1 MNTKTYD
8 AFTIQT
14 DSRGVTTVM
23 LDVPSR
29 PLNVLDASV
38 MLELNEIVRDMHNSS
53 STAVVFTSGKESGF
67 LAGADI
73 NAITKIASPTEAAQ
87 LIDGGQHLF
96 DAIDWLPMP
105 TIAVIHGPCLGG
117 GLEWALACDYR
128 IARDNSSTKMGLPE
142 IKLGL
147 IPGWGGTQRL
157 PKLIGIRRAL
167 SMILQGSHLSASEA
181 AEIGLIDRAIEPDFW
196 ASGISAFVD
205 DVLDSPKRARQISW
219 RSRWMRSLENS
230 QVGRRLILKAVR
242 RRTRSKA
249 EHYPA
254 IDAVIRSVRSGFGLR
269 PQGFMTERNEFIDL
283 LATPTCRR
291 LLDLFFAREAAR
303 SLQTWTDQPAI
314 AYEKPIR
321 KVGVIGAGAMGAGIG
336 QLAAY
341 RGYEVV
347 MKEVNEEAAVA
358 GRARVKSLIDQL
370 AKRKGFSEI
379 QRDKLLGQVRV
390 VTNEDCLSDADLV
403 IEAVVERIEV
413 KQEVFRNLDRV
424 TSPETI
430 LASNTSSLSITE
442 MATATNRGHLVGGLH
457 FFNPVHKMELV
468 EVVRGKETDDASI
481 ARLVGFTRALG
492 KTPVVTSDSTG
503 FLVNRVLFPY
513 LGEAVFMVAE
523 GYKATEIDKQVR
535 RFGMPMGPCEL
546 IDQVGLDVALHV
558 AKSLDGV
565 LQGLSGV
572 AKFLSQMVDNGKLGK
587 KSGAGFYRYKNGK
600 KHRPAI
606 LSLESSK
613 AFVHPN
619 DGQTVVKFL
628 NDGLTPIQRRLIYPM
643 LVEAIRVK
651 QEKVVQDDWAIDLA
665 MVLGTGF
672 APHRGGPLQVVNAI
686 GQSTVLANLKQLQS
700 IYGPRFSSPSL
711 LDEMAKHNQL
721 FQGVS

>member
-1 MNTKTYD
+1 MNSKTYD
-8 AFTIQT
+8 AFTLQT
-14 DSRGVTTVM
+14 DARGVTTVM
-23 LDVPSR
+23 LDVPDR

-38 MLELNEIVRDMHNSS
+38 MHELNDLVRDLHDSS
-53 STAVVFTSGKESGF
+53 STAVVFTSSKESGF

-73 NAITKIASPTEAAQ
+73 NAITKIASPIEAAQ

-128 IARDNSSTKMGLPE
+128 IARDNSSTKIGLPE

-157 PKLIGIRRAL
+157 PKRIGIRRAL
-167 SMILQGSHLSASEA
+167 SMILQGSFLSASEA
-181 AEIGLIDRAIEPDFW
+181 VKIGLIDRAIEPDCW
-196 ASGISAFVD
+196 DSGVSAFVD
-205 DVLDSPKRARQISW
+205 DVLECPKRARQISW
-219 RSRWMRSLENS
+219 PARLLRSIENS
-230 QVGRRLILKAVR
+230 RIGRHLVLNAVR
-242 RRTRSKA
+242 SRTRSKA

-254 IDAVIRSVRSGFGLR
+254 IDAAIRSVRAGFGLR
-269 PQGFMTERNEFIDL
+269 PQGFMMERNEFIDL

-291 LLDLFFAREAAR
+291 LIDLFFAREAAR
-303 SLQTWTDQPAI
+303 SLRTWTGKPAV

-336 QLAAY
+336 QLAGY
-341 RGYEVV
+341 RGFEVV
-347 MKEVNEEAAVA
+347 IQEVNEEAAGA
-358 GRARVKSLIDQL
+358 GRARVKSLIDKL
-370 AKRKGFSEI
+370 AKRKGFREAE
-379 QRDKLLGQVRV
+379 RDKLLGQVRV
-390 VTNEDCLSDADLV
+390 VTDDDWLANADLV
-403 IEAVVERIEV
+403 IEAVVERIDV
-413 KQEVFRNLDRV
+413 KQQVFRALDRL
-424 TSPETI
+424 TAPETI
-430 LASNTSSLSITE
+430 LATNTSSLSVSE
-442 MATATNRGHLVGGLH
+442 MAAATHRGHLVGGLH

-468 EVVRGKETDDASI
+468 EVVRGKQTDDATI

-492 KTPVVTSDSTG
+492 KTPIVTSDSTG

-513 LGEAVFMVAE
+513 LGEAVLMIAE
-523 GYKATEIDKQVR
+523 GYTAMELDRQVR

-572 AKFLSQMVDNGKLGK
+572 AKFLSRMVETGKLGK
-587 KSGAGFYRYKNGK
+587 KSGAGFYRYKNGMK
-600 KHRPAI
+600 RGPAM
-606 LSLESSK
+606 LSR
-613 AFVHPN
+613 AFPKPLDRH
-619 DGQTVVKFL
+619 DDRQSAAKFIK
-628 NDGLTPIQRRLIYPM
+628 DGLTPIQRRLIYPM

-651 QEKVVQDDWAIDLA
+651 QEKVVQNDWAIDLA

-672 APHRGGPLQVVNAI
+672 APHRGGPLQVINAI
-686 GQSTVLANLKQLQS
+686 GQTTVLANLKLMQS